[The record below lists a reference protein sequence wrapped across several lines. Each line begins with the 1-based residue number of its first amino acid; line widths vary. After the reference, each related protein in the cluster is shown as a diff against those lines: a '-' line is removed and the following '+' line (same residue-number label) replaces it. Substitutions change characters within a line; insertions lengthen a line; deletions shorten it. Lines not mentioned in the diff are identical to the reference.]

1 MHGRVVNVKKSVEP
15 RPRLPGLMGV
25 VQPVGQVAFL
35 LAWGL
40 LMGTGAYLDGPELGR
55 GIHTACG
62 AGTIAVTGVFTFV
75 CGLIPLVSATARNRW
90 FRPGVPWQ
98 GARFG
103 LWVIM
108 LIGLGMIV
116 FGSSSALN
124 KPF

>member
-1 MHGRVVNVKKSVEP
+1 
-15 RPRLPGLMGV
+15 MGV

-62 AGTIAVTGVFTFV
+62 AGTIAVTGLFTAG
-75 CGLIPLVSATARNRW
+75 CGLMPLLSASLRNRW

-98 GARFG
+98 GAKSGLRVVMLVGVAMIGFG
-103 LWVIM
+103 VYA
-108 LIGLGMIV
+108 
-116 FGSSSALN
+116 ALN

>member
-1 MHGRVVNVKKSVEP
+1 MTDGVEKSMEP

-62 AGTIAVTGVFTFV
+62 AATIAVTGLFTLV
-75 CGLIPLVSATARNRW
+75 CGLMPLVSASVRIRW
-90 FRPGVPWQ
+90 FRPGLPWQ
-98 GARFG
+98 GAKFG
-103 LWVIM
+103 LWLVM
-108 LIGLGMIV
+108 LVGAGMIV
-116 FGSSSALN
+116 FGAYSALN
-124 KPF
+124 KPL